1 MFKNISIKKIL
12 ILSGSIVVL
21 VTSLN
26 FAVNNLGLSS
36 IEKKIKEKEHD
47 TLSTVFDFLELQKDV
62 IQVQQWLTDVSATRA
77 YEGFDDGFNIAKDYF
92 DKGNSLLDKMVLNHK
107 DKNDT
112 QLAKELSE
120 FKKDFEGFYTV
131 GFKMANT
138 YVKSGPEEGNKL
150 MLELD
155 PYAKKLTDKLD
166 VWIGIHFKENA
177 NKSLE
182 IEETISFMQI
192 SLIVLGLIMILLN
205 LVIFAFL
212 TKRISLSMDNLQ
224 SGLLSFFAYLNK
236 ESNTVKPL
244 DSSSNDEF
252 GKMSLLINKN
262 IDKTRLLLESDNA
275 FLHEVSKVVDEVNKG
290 ILTKRLDSKVE
301 SDNLEKLRLNMN
313 NMLEHLNEV
322 VGKDTNK
329 ILVIFIVL

>member
-1 MFKNISIKKIL
+1 MQYRIDFYSDGELTEQEQEKIIAL
-12 ILSGSIVVL
+12 L
-21 VTSLN
+21 
-26 FAVNNLGLSS
+26 
-36 IEKKIKEKEHD
+36 
-47 TLSTVFDFLELQKDV
+47 DFLELQKDV

-236 ESNTVKPL
+236 ESNTVNLL
-244 DSSSNDEF
+244 DSSSKDEF
-252 GKMSLLINKN
+252 GKMSAIINKN
-262 IDKTRLLLESDNA
+262 IDKTKVLLESDNA
-275 FLHEVSKVVDEVNKG
+275 ELGNSMITFKDIYNGQVTFELKLKVADLTQLFSQENVNAIGNFLDLKKE
-290 ILTKRLDSKVE
+290 
-301 SDNLEKLRLNMN
+301 N
-313 NMLEHLNEV
+313 NYR
-322 VGKDTNK
+322 K
-329 ILVIFIVL
+329 

>member
-120 FKKDFEGFYTV
+120 FKKDFEGF
-131 GFKMANT
+131 
-138 YVKSGPEEGNKL
+138 
-150 MLELD
+150 
-155 PYAKKLTDKLD
+155 
-166 VWIGIHFKENA
+166 
-177 NKSLE
+177 
-182 IEETISFMQI
+182 
-192 SLIVLGLIMILLN
+192 
-205 LVIFAFL
+205 
-212 TKRISLSMDNLQ
+212 
-224 SGLLSFFAYLNK
+224 
-236 ESNTVKPL
+236 
-244 DSSSNDEF
+244 
-252 GKMSLLINKN
+252 
-262 IDKTRLLLESDNA
+262 
-275 FLHEVSKVVDEVNKG
+275 
-290 ILTKRLDSKVE
+290 
-301 SDNLEKLRLNMN
+301 
-313 NMLEHLNEV
+313 
-322 VGKDTNK
+322 
-329 ILVIFIVL
+329 

>member
-112 QLAKELSE
+112 QLAKEL
-120 FKKDFEGFYTV
+120 
-131 GFKMANT
+131 
-138 YVKSGPEEGNKL
+138 
-150 MLELD
+150 
-155 PYAKKLTDKLD
+155 
-166 VWIGIHFKENA
+166 
-177 NKSLE
+177 
-182 IEETISFMQI
+182 
-192 SLIVLGLIMILLN
+192 
-205 LVIFAFL
+205 
-212 TKRISLSMDNLQ
+212 
-224 SGLLSFFAYLNK
+224 
-236 ESNTVKPL
+236 
-244 DSSSNDEF
+244 
-252 GKMSLLINKN
+252 
-262 IDKTRLLLESDNA
+262 
-275 FLHEVSKVVDEVNKG
+275 
-290 ILTKRLDSKVE
+290 
-301 SDNLEKLRLNMN
+301 
-313 NMLEHLNEV
+313 
-322 VGKDTNK
+322 
-329 ILVIFIVL
+329 